1 MKKIL
6 SALIPML
13 TLISILVS
21 NNIFAFAET
30 TKYWEPRPNC
40 QDTIACVN
48 DKEYSDD
55 IKMSYNNDSEQFAI
69 SYNGKGVVTN
79 WEFPLSQEDKDY
91 KIISQSNNTI
101 YIKLIN
107 KTQEL
112 PYINAIVDFRESTTT
127 QSTGQ
132 TGNNSTAESN
142 KTEEKTSEII
152 TTDITGRPMSR
163 SYNTVIL
170 FPAKVW
176 SLPRLREKLPSPV
189 IRQMQLPSR
198 QRKSRNA
205 VRAMRLCSMHILPCS
220 RMIWIQ
226 QRWSSRRYMWIHCQ
240 ILQRGSTVL
249 SAERPV

>member
-1 MKKIL
+1 MKGNEIIMKKIL

-79 WEFPLSQEDKDY
+79 WEFPLSQENKDY

-107 KTQEL
+107 KNQEL
-112 PYINAIVDFRESTTT
+112 PYINALVDFGETTTLKNKTKSGEQTSKQSKENRINESSTT
-127 QSTGQ
+127 
-132 TGNNSTAESN
+132 
-142 KTEEKTSEII
+142 KEKTSETTISTTQKTNTTIQNHTNTPINNIQPDSNNQNTNKII
-152 TTDITGRPMSR
+152 IPCIIG
-163 SYNTVIL
+163 VCIL
-170 FPAKVW
+170 IIFIIAK
-176 SLPRLREKLPSPV
+176 KH
-189 IRQMQLPSR
+189 
-198 QRKSRNA
+198 K
-205 VRAMRLCSMHILPCS
+205 H
-220 RMIWIQ
+220 
-226 QRWSSRRYMWIHCQ
+226 
-240 ILQRGSTVL
+240 
-249 SAERPV
+249 

>member
-1 MKKIL
+1 MKKAISIFISIILLATTIL
-6 SALIPML
+6 SGSL
-13 TLISILVS
+13 S
-21 NNIFAFAET
+21 AFAET

-79 WEFPLSQEDKDY
+79 WEFPLSQENKDY

-127 QSTGQ
+127 QPTGQ

-152 TTDITGRPMSR
+152 TTDITGTAKTEATSQSTTNAGKETDNKNRNQIIISVIIVCIIVFVLAE
-163 SYNTVIL
+163 VIL
-170 FPAKVW
+170 NKK
-176 SLPRLREKLPSPV
+176 R
-189 IRQMQLPSR
+189 
-198 QRKSRNA
+198 RN
-205 VRAMRLCSMHILPCS
+205 
-220 RMIWIQ
+220 
-226 QRWSSRRYMWIHCQ
+226 
-240 ILQRGSTVL
+240 
-249 SAERPV
+249 

>member
-1 MKKIL
+1 
-6 SALIPML
+6 ML

-30 TKYWEPRPNC
+30 TKILEPRPNC

-79 WEFPLSQEDKDY
+79 WEFPLSQENKDY

-142 KTEEKTSEII
+142 KTEEKHQ
-152 TTDITGRPMSR
+152 
-163 SYNTVIL
+163 
-170 FPAKVW
+170 K
-176 SLPRLREKLPSPV
+176 
-189 IRQMQLPSR
+189 
-198 QRKSRNA
+198 
-205 VRAMRLCSMHILPCS
+205 
-220 RMIWIQ
+220 
-226 QRWSSRRYMWIHCQ
+226 
-240 ILQRGSTVL
+240 
-249 SAERPV
+249 

>member
-1 MKKIL
+1 MKKAISIFISIILLATTIL
-6 SALIPML
+6 SGSL
-13 TLISILVS
+13 S
-21 NNIFAFAET
+21 AFAENT
-30 TKYWEPRPNC
+30 TKYWEPRHNC

-55 IKMSYNNDSEQFAI
+55 IKISYNNDSEQFTI

-79 WEFPLSQEDKDY
+79 WEFPLSQENKDY

-127 QSTGQ
+127 QPTGQ

-152 TTDITGRPMSR
+152 TTDITGTAKTEATSQSTTNAGKETDNKNRNQKIISVIIVCI
-163 SYNTVIL
+163 TVFVLAEVIL
-170 FPAKVW
+170 NK
-176 SLPRLREKLPSPV
+176 
-189 IRQMQLPSR
+189 
-198 QRKSRNA
+198 KSRN
-205 VRAMRLCSMHILPCS
+205 
-220 RMIWIQ
+220 
-226 QRWSSRRYMWIHCQ
+226 
-240 ILQRGSTVL
+240 
-249 SAERPV
+249 

>member
-1 MKKIL
+1 MKGNEIIMKKIL

-79 WEFPLSQEDKDY
+79 WEFPLSQENKDY

-107 KTQEL
+107 KNQEL
-112 PYINAIVDFRESTTT
+112 PYINALVDFGETTTLKNKTKSGEQTSKQSKENRINESSTT
-127 QSTGQ
+127 
-132 TGNNSTAESN
+132 
-142 KTEEKTSEII
+142 KEKTSETTISTTQKTNTTIPHIFLNISFSIPII
-152 TTDITGRPMSR
+152 YR
-163 SYNTVIL
+163 IL
-170 FPAKVW
+170 FF
-176 SLPRLREKLPSPV
+176 
-189 IRQMQLPSR
+189 
-198 QRKSRNA
+198 
-205 VRAMRLCSMHILPCS
+205 
-220 RMIWIQ
+220 
-226 QRWSSRRYMWIHCQ
+226 
-240 ILQRGSTVL
+240 
-249 SAERPV
+249 

>member
-1 MKKIL
+1 MKKAISIFISIILLATTIL
-6 SALIPML
+6 SGSL
-13 TLISILVS
+13 S
-21 NNIFAFAET
+21 AFAENT
-30 TKYWEPRPNC
+30 TKYWGPRPNC

-79 WEFPLSQEDKDY
+79 WEFPLSQENKDY

-152 TTDITGRPMSR
+152 TTDITGTAKTEATSQSTKNAGKETDNKNRNQIIISVIIVCI
-163 SYNTVIL
+163 TVFVLAEVIL
-170 FPAKVW
+170 NKK
-176 SLPRLREKLPSPV
+176 R
-189 IRQMQLPSR
+189 
-198 QRKSRNA
+198 RN
-205 VRAMRLCSMHILPCS
+205 
-220 RMIWIQ
+220 
-226 QRWSSRRYMWIHCQ
+226 
-240 ILQRGSTVL
+240 
-249 SAERPV
+249 

>member
-1 MKKIL
+1 MKKAISIFISIILLATTIL
-6 SALIPML
+6 SGSL
-13 TLISILVS
+13 S
-21 NNIFAFAET
+21 AFAENT

-55 IKMSYNNDSEQFAI
+55 IKISYNNDSEQFTI
-69 SYNGKGVVTN
+69 SYNGKGVVIN
-79 WEFPLSQEDKDY
+79 WEFPLSEENKDY
-91 KIISQSNNTI
+91 KIVSQSNNTI

-152 TTDITGRPMSR
+152 TTDITG
-163 SYNTVIL
+163 T
-170 FPAKVW
+170 AKTEAT
-176 SLPRLREKLPSPV
+176 SQSTTNAGKETDN
-189 IRQMQLPSR
+189 
-198 QRKSRNA
+198 KSRNQIIISA
-205 VRAMRLCSMHILPCS
+205 IIVCIIVFVLAEIILNKKS
-220 RMIWIQ
+220 RN
-226 QRWSSRRYMWIHCQ
+226 
-240 ILQRGSTVL
+240 
-249 SAERPV
+249 

>member
-1 MKKIL
+1 MKGNEIIMKKIL

-79 WEFPLSQEDKDY
+79 WEFPLSQENKDY

-152 TTDITGRPMSR
+152 TTDITGTAKTEATSQSTTNAGKETDNKNRNQIIISAIIVCI
-163 SYNTVIL
+163 TVFVLAEVIL
-170 FPAKVW
+170 NK
-176 SLPRLREKLPSPV
+176 
-189 IRQMQLPSR
+189 
-198 QRKSRNA
+198 KSRN
-205 VRAMRLCSMHILPCS
+205 
-220 RMIWIQ
+220 
-226 QRWSSRRYMWIHCQ
+226 
-240 ILQRGSTVL
+240 
-249 SAERPV
+249 

>member
-79 WEFPLSQEDKDY
+79 WNSLFRK
-91 KIISQSNNTI
+91 KIKTI
-101 YIKLIN
+101 KSFHKVI
-107 KTQEL
+107 
-112 PYINAIVDFRESTTT
+112 
-127 QSTGQ
+127 
-132 TGNNSTAESN
+132 
-142 KTEEKTSEII
+142 
-152 TTDITGRPMSR
+152 
-163 SYNTVIL
+163 IL
-170 FPAKVW
+170 F
-176 SLPRLREKLPSPV
+176 
-189 IRQMQLPSR
+189 I
-198 QRKSRNA
+198 
-205 VRAMRLCSMHILPCS
+205 
-220 RMIWIQ
+220 
-226 QRWSSRRYMWIHCQ
+226 
-240 ILQRGSTVL
+240 
-249 SAERPV
+249 

>member
-1 MKKIL
+1 MKGNEIIMKKIL

-21 NNIFAFAET
+21 NKIFAFAET

-79 WEFPLSQEDKDY
+79 WEFPL
-91 KIISQSNNTI
+91 SQSNNTI

-152 TTDITGRPMSR
+152 TTDITGTAKTEATSQSTTNAGKETDNKNRNQIIISVIIVCI
-163 SYNTVIL
+163 TVFVLAEVIL
-170 FPAKVW
+170 NK
-176 SLPRLREKLPSPV
+176 
-189 IRQMQLPSR
+189 
-198 QRKSRNA
+198 KSRN
-205 VRAMRLCSMHILPCS
+205 
-220 RMIWIQ
+220 
-226 QRWSSRRYMWIHCQ
+226 
-240 ILQRGSTVL
+240 
-249 SAERPV
+249 

>member
-91 KIISQSNNTI
+91 KIISQSNNTRRRGRRRRA
-101 YIKLIN
+101 YKS
-107 KTQEL
+107 
-112 PYINAIVDFRESTTT
+112 D
-127 QSTGQ
+127 
-132 TGNNSTAESN
+132 
-142 KTEEKTSEII
+142 TSDVLLQVYER
-152 TTDITGRPMSR
+152 TYKRRT
-163 SYNTVIL
+163 
-170 FPAKVW
+170 
-176 SLPRLREKLPSPV
+176 RLY
-189 IRQMQLPSR
+189 
-198 QRKSRNA
+198 
-205 VRAMRLCSMHILPCS
+205 
-220 RMIWIQ
+220 
-226 QRWSSRRYMWIHCQ
+226 RY
-240 ILQRGSTVL
+240 
-249 SAERPV
+249 AAAF

>member
-1 MKKIL
+1 MKKAISIFISIILLATTIL
-6 SALIPML
+6 SGSL
-13 TLISILVS
+13 S
-21 NNIFAFAET
+21 AFAENT

-55 IKMSYNNDSEQFAI
+55 IKISYNNDSEQFTI
-69 SYNGKGVVTN
+69 SYNGKGVVIN
-79 WEFPLSQEDKDY
+79 WEFPLSQENKDY

-152 TTDITGRPMSR
+152 TTDITGTAKTEATSQSTKNAGKETDNKNRNQIIISVIIVCI
-163 SYNTVIL
+163 TVFVLAEVIL
-170 FPAKVW
+170 NKK
-176 SLPRLREKLPSPV
+176 R
-189 IRQMQLPSR
+189 
-198 QRKSRNA
+198 RN
-205 VRAMRLCSMHILPCS
+205 
-220 RMIWIQ
+220 
-226 QRWSSRRYMWIHCQ
+226 
-240 ILQRGSTVL
+240 
-249 SAERPV
+249 

>member
-1 MKKIL
+1 MKKAISIFISIILLATTIL
-6 SALIPML
+6 SGSL
-13 TLISILVS
+13 S
-21 NNIFAFAET
+21 AFAENT

-55 IKMSYNNDSEQFAI
+55 IKISYNNDSEQFTI
-69 SYNGKGVVTN
+69 SYNGKGVVIN
-79 WEFPLSQEDKDY
+79 WEFPLSEENKDY

-152 TTDITGRPMSR
+152 TTDITG
-163 SYNTVIL
+163 T
-170 FPAKVW
+170 AKTEAT
-176 SLPRLREKLPSPV
+176 SQSTTNAGKETDN
-189 IRQMQLPSR
+189 
-198 QRKSRNA
+198 KSRNQIIISA
-205 VRAMRLCSMHILPCS
+205 IIVCIIVFVLAEIILNKKS
-220 RMIWIQ
+220 RN
-226 QRWSSRRYMWIHCQ
+226 
-240 ILQRGSTVL
+240 
-249 SAERPV
+249 

>member
-1 MKKIL
+1 MKKAISIFISIILLATTIL
-6 SALIPML
+6 SGSL
-13 TLISILVS
+13 S
-21 NNIFAFAET
+21 AFAENT

-55 IKMSYNNDSEQFAI
+55 IKISYNNDSEQFTI

-79 WEFPLSQEDKDY
+79 WEFPLSQENKDY

-127 QSTGQ
+127 QPTGQ

-152 TTDITGRPMSR
+152 TDITGTAKTEATSQSTTNAGKETDNKNRNQKIISVIIVCI
-163 SYNTVIL
+163 TVFVLAEVIL
-170 FPAKVW
+170 NK
-176 SLPRLREKLPSPV
+176 
-189 IRQMQLPSR
+189 
-198 QRKSRNA
+198 KSRN
-205 VRAMRLCSMHILPCS
+205 
-220 RMIWIQ
+220 
-226 QRWSSRRYMWIHCQ
+226 
-240 ILQRGSTVL
+240 
-249 SAERPV
+249 

>member
-1 MKKIL
+1 MKKAISIFISIILLATTIL
-6 SALIPML
+6 SGSL
-13 TLISILVS
+13 S
-21 NNIFAFAET
+21 AFAENT

-79 WEFPLSQEDKDY
+79 WEFPLSQENKDY

-152 TTDITGRPMSR
+152 TTEITGTAKTEATSQSTKNAGKETDNKNRNQIIISVIIVCI
-163 SYNTVIL
+163 TVFVLAEVIL
-170 FPAKVW
+170 NKK
-176 SLPRLREKLPSPV
+176 R
-189 IRQMQLPSR
+189 
-198 QRKSRNA
+198 RN
-205 VRAMRLCSMHILPCS
+205 
-220 RMIWIQ
+220 
-226 QRWSSRRYMWIHCQ
+226 
-240 ILQRGSTVL
+240 
-249 SAERPV
+249 